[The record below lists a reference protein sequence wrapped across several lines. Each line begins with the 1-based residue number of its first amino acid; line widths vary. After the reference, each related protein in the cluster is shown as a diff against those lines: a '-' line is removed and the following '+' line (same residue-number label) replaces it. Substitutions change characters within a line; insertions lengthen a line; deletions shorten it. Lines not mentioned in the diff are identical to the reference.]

1 MTVTSDTPDVVLPTS
16 FRYFENRDS
25 AAGKALARA
34 LSKYVTGPLAYPD
47 AVVTELGRDRAR
59 SDPLSDAFMEAA
71 FKGKYARDARK
82 MVDHALDQ
90 GIGNVPN
97 APPELVALFAHLD
110 TEPDWLDWDRVE
122 RGAKVFRRYGVD
134 AFYYFG
140 LITIDG
146 YRNEFIHKPLILT
159 GAYTGGS
166 AFGRFLET
174 CRFWIDVSEPGGL
187 RPGGEGR
194 KTAVTVRIM
203 HSMIRR
209 RIAHHPEWDG
219 PRLGVPLSQNAQL
232 GTLFTSFLLN
242 EHTKKLGYL
251 VTDDE
256 ILDHMHFWRYVGYML
271 GVEPSLYPETV
282 EDWWR
287 MAYTT
292 ILQDTKLDGP
302 DAKMLAHSFVSAFG
316 PTDEDSAEV
325 RRRKT
330 KEYHKIRNWG
340 RFFLSAKSFT
350 INELPDP
357 GWRRW
362 IPLLNVGPNLVTDV
376 GRRIVPGYADVIDRR
391 QRARRS
397 AWLESHMSGQPPRFT
412 PVEVLSR

>member
-1 MTVTSDTPDVVLPTS
+1 MTATSNAPQAGVPTS

-25 AAGKALARA
+25 SSAKALERA
-34 LSKYVTGPLAYPD
+34 LGKYVTGPVEFPD
-47 AVVTELGRDRAR
+47 EVVTELGRDRAR

-82 MVDHALDQ
+82 MVDQALDN
-90 GIGNVPN
+90 GISSVPH
-97 APPELVALFAHLD
+97 ASPELVMLFAHLD

-122 RGAKVFRRYGVD
+122 RGAKVFRRYGVA

-209 RIAHHPEWDG
+209 RIIAHPEWDS

-251 VTDDE
+251 ITEEE
-256 ILDHMHFWRYVGYML
+256 ILDHMHFWRYVGYIL

-282 EDWWR
+282 DDWWR
-287 MAYTT
+287 MTYTT
-292 ILQDTKLDGP
+292 MLQDNKCDGA
-302 DAKMLAHSFVSAFG
+302 DSKMLAQSFVAAFG
-316 PTDEDSAEV
+316 PADDDTGAV
-325 RRRKT
+325 RRRKI
-330 KEYHKIRNWG
+330 KEYNVVRNWG
-340 RFFLSAKSFT
+340 RFFLSAKTFAV
-350 INELPDP
+350 NELPDP

-362 IPLLNVGPNLVTDV
+362 LPLLDVLPNLATDI
-376 GRRIVPGYADVIDRR
+376 GRRILPGYADVIDRR
-391 QRARRS
+391 QRARRA

>member
-1 MTVTSDTPDVVLPTS
+1 MTVTSDTPTVEVPTS
-16 FRYFENRDS
+16 FVYFKNRDTAS
-25 AAGKALARA
+25 GKSLARA
-34 LSKYVTGPLAYPD
+34 LSRFVTGPVEFPD
-47 AVVTELGRDRAR
+47 DVVTELGRDRAR

-71 FKGKYARDARK
+71 FKGKYAREARK
-82 MVDHALDQ
+82 MVDQALDH
-90 GIGNVPN
+90 GIGSVPD
-97 APPELVALFAHLD
+97 ASPELVALFKHLD
-110 TEPDWLDWDRVE
+110 TEPDWLDWERVE

-134 AFYYFG
+134 AFHYFG

-209 RIAHHPEWDG
+209 RIAPHPEWDG
-219 PRLGVPLSQNAQL
+219 PRLGIPLSQNAQL
-232 GTLFTSFLLN
+232 GTLFTSFMLN
-242 EHTKKLGYL
+242 EHAKKIGYL
-251 VTDDE
+251 VTDEE
-256 ILDHMHFWRYVGYML
+256 ILDHMHFWRYVGYVL
-271 GVEPSLYPETV
+271 GVEPSHYPETV

-287 MAYTT
+287 MAYT
-292 ILQDTKLDGP
+292 IMLQDNKRDGA
-302 DAKMLAHSFVSAFG
+302 DAKMLAQSFVAAFR
-316 PTDEDSAEV
+316 PADEDTGNV

-330 KEYHKIRNWG
+330 KEYNKVRNWG
-340 RFFLSAKSFT
+340 RFFLYAKTFEV
-350 INELPDP
+350 NELPDP

-362 IPLLNVGPNLVTDV
+362 LTLTPLVPNLVNEM
-376 GRRIVPGYADVIDRR
+376 GRRILPRCADVIDRR

-397 AWLESHMSGQPPRFT
+397 TWLESHMAGQPPRFT